1 MLVMMQSIGPPC
13 CGCWKLLAGRGVRCQ
28 KTGLMHEGSIT
39 IRITAEVT
47 EIERLNR
54 LVRQFGELHEVPMRA
69 LYSVNLALDELVT
82 NVVHYGFE
90 KADGHDITVFI
101 TVAAGELVASV
112 TDRGREFNPLDAPA
126 PDLAATLAE
135 REIGGLGIH
144 LARNLMDHAS
154 YERADGKNVL
164 TVRKRFR

>member
-1 MLVMMQSIGPPC
+1 MLAS
-13 CGCWKLLAGRGVRCQ
+13 RGVCCQ
-28 KTGLMHEGSIT
+28 KTRHMHEGSIT
-39 IRITAEVT
+39 IRITADVT

-82 NVVHYGFE
+82 NILHYGFDNP
-90 KADGHDITVFI
+90 DGERVSVHITVS
-101 TVAAGELVASV
+101 AGELVASV
-112 TDRGREFNPLDAPA
+112 TDYGREFNPLDAPA
-126 PDLAATLAE
+126 PDLSASLSE

-144 LARNLMDHAS
+144 LVRSLMDHAN